1 MRRTVMAYGRVAT
14 IGACALALAAG
25 ACNREAADSRE
36 TAALEERTPDVDRAA
51 ELQRQRDDDISR
63 LDNRVAEVEREY
75 AEANQK
81 VVSGDRTATAG
92 LREELKE
99 DVANV
104 KRAVGDLRTT
114 TTENWWNRHEE
125 AMKRTADDIEQDVR
139 RLAGNL
145 TPARPQ
151 ATTGTTGED
160 VSTAPFTSRRD
171 RFVADLRARV
181 DSMEQALD
189 GVKARGARETE
200 VEDARARVR
209 KLGEDVDRLR
219 SASADEW
226 WDVTRA
232 RVTEYLERVEDSVN
246 RLDDNKG

>member
-1 MRRTVMAYGRVAT
+1 MRYGRVAT
-14 IGACALALAAG
+14 IGTVALALAAG
-25 ACNREAADSRE
+25 ACNRDVGESRE
-36 TAALEERTPDVDRAA
+36 TTVRDERTTDVNRVA

-63 LDNRVAEVEREY
+63 LNDRVAEIDREY
-75 AEANQK
+75 AETNQK

-104 KRAVGDLRTT
+104 KQAVSDLRTT
-114 TTENWWNRHEE
+114 TPENWWDRHEQ

-139 RLAGNL
+139 RLAGNF
-145 TPARPQ
+145 TPARPE

-181 DSMEQALD
+181 DSMERALD
-189 GVKARGARETE
+189 GVKARGAQETE
-200 VEDARARVR
+200 VNDTRARVQ
-209 KLGEDVDRLR
+209 KLGNDIDRLR
-219 SASADEW
+219 SASADDW
-226 WDVTRA
+226 WDVTMA
-232 RVTEYLERVEDSVN
+232 RVTEYLDRVEDSVN